1 MPGKK
6 PTKQGRALQAF
17 THRPTGEKYYL
28 TVNIK
33 RQKEEGLGKL
43 VLRKYSRKLR
53 KVVEF
58 KQDKL

>member
-6 PTKQGRALQAF
+6 PSKAGRALQAF
-17 THRPTGEKYYL
+17 THKPTGEKYYKA
-28 TVNIK
+28 VNTK
-33 RQKEEGLGKL
+33 RQKEEGLRKL